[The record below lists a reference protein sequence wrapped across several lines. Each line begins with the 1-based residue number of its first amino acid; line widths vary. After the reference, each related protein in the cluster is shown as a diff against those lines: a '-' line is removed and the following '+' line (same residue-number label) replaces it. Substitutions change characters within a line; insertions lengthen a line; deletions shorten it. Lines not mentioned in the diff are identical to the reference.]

1 MRTNNRD
8 DSDGTNFGGRILV
21 LALCV
26 CAIAMNRS
34 ADIQQV
40 AAQSDGPM
48 QCDSG
53 MSRHSL
59 HAAVMVA
66 REDIAA
72 PEKSGNAEDAPP
84 GMVWVRGGR
93 FWMGT
98 NHMEDAQPV
107 HQVEVKGFWIDRTDV
122 TNEEFAR
129 FVQATGYV
137 TVAERPLDPK
147 EFPDLAPADLAP
159 GGVVF
164 TPPAG
169 PVALENPLAWWRFV
183 RGANWRHPNGPKSN
197 LQGKEKFPV
206 VQIAWADAVAYAKWA
221 GKRLPTEAEWEFAS
235 RGGRDRQNY
244 AWGNELNPNGKWMAN
259 TFQGHFPDKNTSE
272 DGLPPSPGRIVPPQR
287 FRPVRH
293 VGKCLAV
300 GGGLVSPR
308 LLLAASGQRFDR
320 NRPSRAL
327 RQFRSAGA
335 RRRQA
340 CAKRRFV
347 SLHRSVLRALHCRCA
362 RERRSRHRNQPLGFP
377 LRPRPVN
384 PIAEWRTGS
393 SLILCFSK
401 GVSGCSVSVN
411 WS

>member
-1 MRTNNRD
+1 MTTPTAQI
-8 DSDGTNFGGRILV
+8 SAGRILV

-272 DGLPPSPGRIVPPQR
+272 DGFAGLAPVASFPPNDFGLYDMSGNVWQWVADWYRPDYYSQLQDNGSIAIDPHGPSGSFDPQEPGVAKRVQ
-287 FRPVRH
+287 
-293 VGKCLAV
+293 K
-300 GGGLVSPR
+300 GGSYLCTDQYCER
-308 LLLAASGQRFDR
+308 YI
-320 NRPSRAL
+320 
-327 RQFRSAGA
+327 AGA
-335 RRRQA
+335 RG
-340 CAKRRFV
+340 KGDPDTGTN
-347 SLHRSVLRALHCRCA
+347 H
-362 RERRSRHRNQPLGFP
+362 LGF
-377 LRPRPVN
+377 RCVR
-384 PIAEWRTGS
+384 AQ
-393 SLILCFSK
+393 
-401 GVSGCSVSVN
+401 
-411 WS
+411 